1 MANLDPSRQPATYA
15 DYLRWEEGR
24 FEILDGVVFAM
35 SPAPNRAHQRVQVE
49 LARQIA
55 NHLVGKSCELFTA
68 PFDVRLSEI
77 EEAADDEILT
87 VVQPDLAV
95 VCDPGKLDDQGCLG
109 APDWVVEV
117 LSPATAGRDHVLKRE
132 LYERFGVREYWLIHP
147 LDRLLTC
154 YQRGAN
160 GRFGPATINEARG
173 RTPVVIFPG
182 LEIDWD
188 LVFSRFPASL

>member
-24 FEILDGVVFAM
+24 LEIVDGVVFAM

-154 YQRGAN
+154 YQRGEN

-173 RTPVVIFPG
+173 CTSVAIFPG

-188 LVFSRFPASL
+188 LVFSRFPASI